1 VGSNYSAEEGLSS
14 PFFPSISSV
23 IGGMMGTTQDPV
35 DGAYH
40 WVGGAGSQ
48 GGIAKNPT
56 LNNATNVTS
65 GTGNGQRYHTFYS
78 LLNE

>member
-1 VGSNYSAEEGLSS
+1 MNL
-14 PFFPSISSV
+14 
-23 IGGMMGTTQDPV
+23 TT
-35 DGAYH
+35 YT
-40 WVGGAGSQ
+40 Q

-56 LNNATNVTS
+56 LNNATNVTNVTS